1 MKADLDETIENLN
14 EGLQASK
21 NSEVFSESRVQKPEV
36 PAPTQ
41 ADIEKILFWPQQTQN
56 KACIAELS
64 ARYWFE
70 IEGNIDNLYS
80 WFINYLFFGLD
91 FLLNDYHARLVIF
104 ITNDKFEQLRKPSEP
119 IIWTAVSKVSKAND
133 PSLVML
139 SRPGR
144 LFYFDALHTCW
155 KIVYSDT
162 ASFSEKANLHML
174 VISVNSVVYPPPG
187 VLQNARQ

>member
-1 MKADLDETIENLN
+1 MSRFHRREDT
-14 EGLQASK
+14 GGASANASGYRK
-21 NSEVFSESRVQKPEV
+21 LLLLFC
-36 PAPTQ
+36 TQ
-41 ADIEKILFWPQQTQN
+41 QMQN
-56 KACIAELS
+56 KACIAELG
-64 ARYWFE
+64 AHYWFD
-70 IEGNIDNLYS
+70 IEGNVDNLYS

-144 LFYFDALHTCW
+144 LFYFDALHACW